1 MSIPLTTVEHYGSVF
16 VHKGGKL
23 ENRQFLA
30 KMHQITPNCV
40 SNFKIFP
47 GMTPRTPHLG
57 RPQTLPARRFAPRLV
72 AFGHS
77 IIPPDS
83 FILPLNRIGWIKPCN

>member
-1 MSIPLTTVEHYGSVF
+1 MSIPLSSTMSDNVF

-23 ENRQFLA
+23 EKRQFLA
-30 KMHQITPNCV
+30 KMQQIAPNCV

-47 GMTPRTPHLG
+47 GVTPPDPHLWG
-57 RPQTLPARRFAPRLV
+57 GGHPLPDSSPDRRFGPRLV

-77 IIPPDS
+77 MVPPDS
-83 FILPLNRIGWIKPCN
+83 FILPP